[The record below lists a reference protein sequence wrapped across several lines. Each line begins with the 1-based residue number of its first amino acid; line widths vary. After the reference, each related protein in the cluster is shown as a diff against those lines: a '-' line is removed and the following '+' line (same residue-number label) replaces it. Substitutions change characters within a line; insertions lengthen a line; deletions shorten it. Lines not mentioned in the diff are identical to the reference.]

1 MPDVTCPNCWLWQP
15 LGRSTSCCACG
26 APLITPMGARVD
38 QVWNPVGAAPI
49 SATGADPSGGAAYAP
64 SASWMPIGYA
74 GRPTV
79 EEARGTDWVLWV
91 RVALAVP
98 SLLLA
103 ALVMLLGLL
112 FQHIT
117 LPAAAGQVPQTV
129 DIGPMVV
136 IFLAIFLSITALIV
150 WLARFAVFRAI
161 LLILIVVNV
170 VSVLTQ
176 IGVAIPAD
184 RIALLVDV
192 GWDIG
197 YAALLILSL
206 TSQRPQLR

>member
-1 MPDVTCPNCWLWQP
+1 
-15 LGRSTSCCACG
+15 
-26 APLITPMGARVD
+26 MGARVD
-38 QVWNPVGAAPI
+38 QAWNSVAAAQI
-49 SATGADPSGGAAYAP
+49 SATGAGASGAAAYPPAAAWVP
-64 SASWMPIGYA
+64 VGYA
-74 GRPTV
+74 GRPAA
-79 EEARGTDWVLWV
+79 EDASGTDWVLWV

-98 SLLLA
+98 SLLVA
-103 ALVMLLGLL
+103 VLVMVLGLL
-112 FQHIT
+112 FQHLT

-129 DIGPMVV
+129 DIGPVVV
-136 IFLAIFLSITALIV
+136 IFLVIFLSITALIV
-150 WLARFAVFRAI
+150 WLARFAVFRAL
-161 LLILIVVNV
+161 LLILVVFNV

-176 IGVAIPAD
+176 IGAAIPAD